1 MIMLFFVAMFT
12 WYIYTSGS
20 AVFDSILSYG
30 NYVFDQLDQFLN
42 PASRGQMVMRGLGLE
57 SAPTIWNMVSRA
69 FAYFTQFLIVVG
81 TVGLVTKRTK
91 VHIDRNYFT
100 FIFIAITF
108 LSALILVPGLAET
121 LNMTRFYHILS
132 FFLAP
137 LSVIGAMFLVSLL
150 SKQRDELRA
159 SILLLIVL
167 IPYFLFQTNFVY
179 EVTGSDS
186 WSVPL
191 SKHRMSSLQLYGMF
205 GYIDGYSVF
214 GAKWLSKNV
223 DVEHTQIYADLASQR
238 NVLIAYGMIRLEDV
252 KILSNVTKISINDTV
267 YLSPLNIVD
276 GIIVGELYQFNFTQ
290 LSFIEEA
297 NKIYANG
304 ECEIHKYIEY
314 KIEEG

>member
-1 MIMLFFVAMFT
+1 
-12 WYIYTSGS
+12 
-20 AVFDSILSYG
+20 
-30 NYVFDQLDQFLN
+30 
-42 PASRGQMVMRGLGLE
+42 
-57 SAPTIWNMVSRA
+57 
-69 FAYFTQFLIVVG
+69 
-81 TVGLVTKRTK
+81 
-91 VHIDRNYFT
+91 
-100 FIFIAITF
+100 
-108 LSALILVPGLAET
+108 
-121 LNMTRFYHILS
+121 
-132 FFLAP
+132 
-137 LSVIGAMFLVSLL
+137 
-150 SKQRDELRA
+150 
-159 SILLLIVL
+159 
-167 IPYFLFQTNFVY
+167 
-179 EVTGSDS
+179 
-186 WSVPL
+186 
-191 SKHRMSSLQLYGMF
+191 MF